1 MTRAIGIAVFCGIVL
16 SGFEGVAESAN
27 PSPVDAHEHGHE
39 IHGSGHGESH
49 DHDKSSDLDDH
60 FCHCGVHAPALVS
73 SIVTPVV
80 PGTPVSTNRHS
91 ERFSSLLSPPL
102 LRPPDY

>member
-16 SGFEGVAESAN
+16 SGFEGVAESSS

-49 DHDKSSDLDDH
+49 DQDESSDHDDH

-73 SIVTPVV
+73 SIVTPVDA
-80 PGTPVSTNRHS
+80 GFPVTTTRHDGSFSTLHG
-91 ERFSSLLSPPL
+91 PPL
-102 LRPPDY
+102 LRPPKA